1 MSRALGSA
9 RAACEPA
16 PAGARLLPSPTSSDA
31 ATSLPARALVNAS
44 ATTETDRD
52 LLLRGAAGDDR
63 AATSLFD
70 RFGAVLFAVAFRIL
84 RDRDEAD
91 EAVMQ
96 AFSQAWRDA
105 ARFEAS
111 RGSVAAWLTV
121 IARSRSLDQL
131 RARQRRQR
139 MNDSASRSEPDV
151 LPGMGAP
158 GANPDDAVRRRE
170 REQQV
175 AAALAL
181 LSPPQRT
188 AIELAFFEGLSHSEI
203 AARLNEPL
211 GTVKTRVRLGMQKL
225 RESLRPYF
233 FESTA

>member
-1 MSRALGSA
+1 MSRALDRA
-9 RAACEPA
+9 RAACEA
-16 PAGARLLPSPTSSDA
+16 DPAGARLLPSPTLSEA
-31 ATSLPARALVNAS
+31 ATSYPARVPVNAS
-44 ATTETDRD
+44 ATTETDRE
-52 LLLRGAAGDDR
+52 LLLRAAAGDDR
-63 AATSLFD
+63 AASALFD
-70 RFGAVLFAVAFRIL
+70 RFGSVLFAVAFRIL

-91 EAVMQ
+91 EAVIQ

-105 ARFEAS
+105 ARFEAN

-131 RARQRRQR
+131 RARQRRQH
-139 MNDSASRSEPDV
+139 MNDSASRSDPNV

-158 GANPDDAVRRRE
+158 GPDPDAAVRQRE

-203 AARLNEPL
+203 ATRLNEPL